1 MDVSWRHNTGYDSR
15 YHGCHS
21 HFRPYWRSWF
31 QTRPVYFA
39 REPFDAQHDVR
50 NFTLPDRTSFKKPK
64 SKATLARDRMRM
76 QKFREDKDAASAL
89 PFFQLEDSQI
99 KEVLSLQCDAQANYN
114 SKSKL
119 QSAATVVK
127 KLKKSLDF
135 SRTSNN
141 HLHEENE
148 QAGELV
154 RYLMQ
159 SQFENVSKLKN
170 ELETEKKTVHKFVAQ
185 NVERQREIV
194 RLKTELAKLIDLHT
208 QEVNMRRT
216 LEDKVKRKHR
226 VSSSEQENGDPLIN
240 GDVSIVVGT

>member
-1 MDVSWRHNTGYDSR
+1 MDVSWGRSTGYDSR
-15 YHGCHS
+15 YNGYPS
-21 HFRPYWRSWF
+21 YFRPYWRTRF

-39 REPFDAQHDVR
+39 REPFEAQHDVR
-50 NFTLPDRTSFKKPK
+50 KFTLPDRTSFKKPK

-76 QKFREDKDAASAL
+76 QKFREDKDACSAL

-99 KEVLSLQCDAQANYN
+99 KEVLSLQFDAQPNFN

-119 QSAATVVK
+119 QSAANVIK
-127 KLKKSLDF
+127 KLKTSLNL

-141 HLHEENE
+141 LLHKENE
-148 QAGELV
+148 QAGDLV

-159 SQFENVSKLKN
+159 SQFENMSKLKN

-226 VSSSEQENGDPLIN
+226 VSSSEKEDGDPLIN
-240 GDVSIVVGT
+240 GKGLIIVGT

>member
-1 MDVSWRHNTGYDSR
+1 MDVSWRHNTGYDRR
-15 YHGCHS
+15 YNGYHS
-21 HFRPYWRSWF
+21 HLRPYWRTGL

-39 REPFDAQHDVR
+39 REPFKAQHDVR
-50 NFTLPDRTSFKKPK
+50 NFTLPDRTSSKKPK

-76 QKFREDKDAASAL
+76 QKFREDKDASSAL

-99 KEVLSLQCDAQANYN
+99 KEVLSLQCDAQPNYN
-114 SKSKL
+114 FKSKL
-119 QSAATVVK
+119 QSAATVIK
-127 KLKKSLDF
+127 KLKTSLDF

-141 HLHEENE
+141 QLHEENE

-159 SQFENVSKLKN
+159 SQFENMSKLKT
-170 ELETEKKTVHKFVAQ
+170 ELETEKRTVHRFVAQ

-194 RLKTELAKLIDLHT
+194 KLKTELAKLIDLHT
-208 QEVNMRRT
+208 QEVNIRRT

-226 VSSSEQENGDPLIN
+226 VISSEKENAVPRIN
-240 GDVSIVVGT
+240 GNVPIVVGT

>member
-31 QTRPVYFA
+31 QTRSVYFA
-39 REPFDAQHDVR
+39 REPFEAQHDVR

-76 QKFREDKDAASAL
+76 QKFREDKDACSAL

-99 KEVLSLQCDAQANYN
+99 KEGLSLQCDAQANFN

-119 QSAATVVK
+119 QSAAKVIK
-127 KLKKSLDF
+127 KLKTILDF

-141 HLHEENE
+141 QLHEDNE

-159 SQFENVSKLKN
+159 SQFENMSKLKN
-170 ELETEKKTVHKFVAQ
+170 ELETERKTVHKFVAQ

-194 RLKTELAKLIDLHT
+194 RLKTELAKLIDLHS

-216 LEDKVKRKHR
+216 LEDKVNRKLR
-226 VSSSEQENGDPLIN
+226 VTSSEKENGDLLIN
-240 GDVSIVVGT
+240 GNVPIGVGT